1 MAELSPELAGK
12 VLSAELRNLVKKV
25 GDGATLATA
34 ERELMERYLADSTPP
49 DELLKARRIA
59 LMRKWTLGG
68 KLSKEERKEA
78 GIPEAS
84 PLLQRQTTDRYQ
96 KSLAHYGTIYGRDK
110 RNIKRWIAD
119 GREASPQDFPP
130 LDDPPS
136 MAAWFRRVKGQEPR
150 ENLTKFEV
158 EANEDP
164 HDEGA
169 SEPSTAKASRRV
181 SDEDDDDDPSPLP
194 PMNIDGGGHTIGGD
208 LALQQV
214 QTLVQA
220 TFKQMQLALKH
231 QRMKEYKTLFIEYKQ
246 LVQVQRSWEKDIIK
260 IQEGRGEM
268 LRTRQVNTE
277 LVQIFT
283 TLGHSFFNTLLKTIR
298 QFAADMPYTHQRTLA
313 KSLTDGCYG
322 HVKKTRWS
330 AAWQPE
336 QIAIHPPEP

>member
-25 GDGATLATA
+25 GDGATLSPA
-34 ERELMERYLADSTPP
+34 ERELMERYLADSRPP
-49 DELLKARRIA
+49 EELLKARRIA
-59 LMRKWTLGG
+59 LTRKWTLGG

-84 PLLQRQTTDRYQ
+84 PLLHRQTSDRYQ
-96 KSLAHYGTIYGRDK
+96 KGLAHYGKIYERAT

-119 GREASPQDFPP
+119 GRGASPQDFPP
-130 LDDPPS
+130 LDDPPA
-136 MAAWFRRVKGQEPR
+136 MAEWFRRVKGQEPR
-150 ENLTKFEV
+150 ENLTKFER
-158 EANEDP
+158 ESDESAP
-164 HDEGA
+164 EGA
-169 SEPSTAKASRRV
+169 SEPKQTKAEGLG
-181 SDEDDDDDPSPLP
+181 SDDDDDDDPSPLP
-194 PMNIDGGGHTIGGD
+194 PMNIDGGGHAIGGD

-268 LRTRQVNTE
+268 LRTREVNTE

-283 TLGHSFFNTLLKTIR
+283 TLGHSFFNAFLKTIR
-298 QFAADMPYTHQRTLA
+298 QFAPTMSYTHQRTLA
-313 KSLTDGCYG
+313 KSLTDGCYS
-322 HVKKTRWS
+322 HVKKTRWAS
-330 AAWQPE
+330 TWQPE
-336 QIAIHPPEP
+336 QIIINVPEP